1 MRVISYGARTPL
13 ILSRHLRC
21 AVINVEKEIQI
32 QRNAHEGMENI
43 AQVMNAVALL
53 SYTNADTV
61 SMNGLIMEMD

>member
-1 MRVISYGARTPL
+1 MRVISYDARRPL

-21 AVINVEKEIQI
+21 AVTNVEKEIQI
-32 QRNAHEGMENI
+32 QRNAREGMENI
-43 AQVMNAVALL
+43 AQVMNAMALL